1 MTQVTKKEV
10 SMITKFVL
18 TNLAHT
24 KVDPYVEQ
32 RMTHSIQTLIK
43 KNLHKYLKIF
53 QLKQL

>member
-32 RMTHSIQTLIK
+32 RMTRSIQTLIK
-43 KNLHKYLKIF
+43 KNLHKYLKVYF
-53 QLKQL
+53 N

>member
-24 KVDPYVEQ
+24 KVDQYVEQ
-32 RMTHSIQTLIK
+32 RMTRSIQTLIK
-43 KNLHKYLKIF
+43 IFLHKYLKIF